1 MPRANF
7 KRTVRQVAR
16 SLLADIRFQSTALMA
31 LHYAAEAYLVSTLL
45 EKEKNSLTHFAAK
58 FNLKMS
64 IDIFIEP
71 LVYYVVPVFK
81 NTLSW
86 SIVQNPL
93 SSTDGLLQD
102 LQVNWEDR
110 ST

>member
-1 MPRANF
+1 
-7 KRTVRQVAR
+7 
-16 SLLADIRFQSTALMA
+16 MA

-81 NTLSW
+81 NTLS
-86 SIVQNPL
+86 
-93 SSTDGLLQD
+93 
-102 LQVNWEDR
+102 
-110 ST
+110 